1 MRRVI
6 LIFCVG
12 ILMTLGGCVT
22 STVKTTAVPALETYQ
37 STLSSDEVLDIAVAV
52 LDPGIDDVDI
62 GDGVF
67 PEIRRA
73 ESTFIAREL
82 SQVLD
87 NQGVWGASRVVPS
100 SDYIADIL
108 VSGTILNSDGESLSL
123 AITARDAQGRLWLDK
138 TYEGSTSRYA
148 YQQTQRVK
156 TDPFLIVYRQIA
168 NDLLTVFRNLSPE
181 ERIRIR
187 QVAQLA
193 FAQGFAPDAYSG
205 YLSNDEAGLV
215 TIRRLPAES
224 DPMMQRIQSIRQRN
238 DIFIDTL
245 QGHYDNF
252 SGSMSG
258 PYNEWRRLSYDE
270 TIAERELKAE
280 AQAQLIAGGAAVI
293 AGIAAASSGGRNDRT
308 MRTAGAVGIWAGG
321 TLIKSGLERRAEA
334 SMHSAAL
341 EELGQ
346 SLEADIT
353 PQVIE
358 LEDRTVQLSGTVE
371 DQYAQWR
378 EILADIYATEIADL
392 PENAPVN
399 APPSD

>member
-1 MRRVI
+1 
-6 LIFCVG
+6 
-12 ILMTLGGCVT
+12 
-22 STVKTTAVPALETYQ
+22 
-37 STLSSDEVLDIAVAV
+37 
-52 LDPGIDDVDI
+52 
-62 GDGVF
+62 
-67 PEIRRA
+67 
-73 ESTFIAREL
+73 
-82 SQVLD
+82 
-87 NQGVWGASRVVPS
+87 
-100 SDYIADIL
+100 
-108 VSGTILNSDGESLSL
+108 
-123 AITARDAQGRLWLDK
+123 
-138 TYEGSTSRYA
+138 
-148 YQQTQRVK
+148 
-156 TDPFLIVYRQIA
+156 
-168 NDLLTVFRNLSPE
+168 
-181 ERIRIR
+181 
-187 QVAQLA
+187 
-193 FAQGFAPDAYSG
+193 
-205 YLSNDEAGLV
+205 
-215 TIRRLPAES
+215 
-224 DPMMQRIQSIRQRN
+224 MMQRIQSIRQRY

-321 TLIKSGLERRAEA
+321 TLIKSELERRAEA